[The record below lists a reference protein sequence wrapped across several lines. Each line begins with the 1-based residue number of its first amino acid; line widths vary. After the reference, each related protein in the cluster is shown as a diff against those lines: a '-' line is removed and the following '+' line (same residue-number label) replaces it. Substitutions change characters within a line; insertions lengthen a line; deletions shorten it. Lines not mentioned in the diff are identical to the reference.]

1 MTASPPR
8 RQDPSGD
15 LDGTAY
21 GPGLTVGQV
30 AERFGVTVRTLHH
43 YDEIGLLTPSA
54 RTGAGYRIY
63 THDDLVRLRTIV
75 VYRRLEF
82 GLDDV
87 RALLDDDTPV
97 ANHLRRQRDTITAR
111 LGELTELVQAI
122 DRALENDMTNQ
133 PMTDDEM
140 RTMFGDSFGEEY
152 AAEAMDRW
160 GDSAAWEQSAS
171 RTQHYTRA
179 DWEAVKAEQE
189 AVNEA
194 FAAAYDAGNPADSE
208 TATAAAELHRA
219 SIERFYDCSF
229 AMHMG
234 LAEMYLEDPR
244 FTATY
249 EAVRPGLAQYVHDAI
264 KANAERHP

>member
-43 YDEIGLLTPSA
+43 YDEIGLLIPSD
-54 RTGAGYRIY
+54 RTSAGYRLY
-63 THDDLVRLRTIV
+63 THDDLARLRTIV

-122 DRALENDMTNQ
+122 DRALEKDMTNQ

-152 AAEAMDRW
+152 ACLLYTSPSPRDRTRSRMPS
-160 GDSAAWEQSAS
+160 SA
-171 RTQHYTRA
+171 
-179 DWEAVKAEQE
+179 
-189 AVNEA
+189 
-194 FAAAYDAGNPADSE
+194 
-208 TATAAAELHRA
+208 
-219 SIERFYDCSF
+219 
-229 AMHMG
+229 
-234 LAEMYLEDPR
+234 
-244 FTATY
+244 
-249 EAVRPGLAQYVHDAI
+249 
-264 KANAERHP
+264 